1 MSSVTMITEIELKL
15 WLEKER
21 KYISCTS
28 TSLDLT
34 ACLPLKNKK
43 KNITM
48 DAIIKF
54 DLILPMYDC
63 IIVFEHKISNSAN
76 LEVYGNV

>member
-1 MSSVTMITEIELKL
+1 
-15 WLEKER
+15 
-21 KYISCTS
+21 
-28 TSLDLT
+28 
-34 ACLPLKNKK
+34 
-43 KNITM
+43 M

-63 IIVFEHKISNSAN
+63 IIVFEHKISKSAN